1 MFFYWNLSTTYM
13 IALCDWGFLEM
24 FPLLEFPVVL
34 NGARAGVHRVVP
46 SFKSHVLQSLQRA
59 NRNGL
64 A

>member
-1 MFFYWNLSTTYM
+1 M